1 MHNCIHLTSNLILN
15 QFYIVMLLNMLH
27 YLNLKKNTCFQS
39 NTLNLKYIRNLTC
52 ILYIQHIYLLHVHVP
67 AEEPVEAQYKDFV
80 LSQDKFYEQEV
91 LYNCK
96 FPINL
101 NYLIK
106 NYLKKIIY
114 KNTTIDTRPKRSSIT
129 CTYSIITN

>member
-1 MHNCIHLTSNLILN
+1 MP
-15 QFYIVMLLNMLH
+15 Y
-27 YLNLKKNTCFQS
+27 
-39 NTLNLKYIRNLTC
+39 TLNLKYIRNLTC

-67 AEEPVEAQYKDFV
+67 AEDPVEAQYKDFV
-80 LSQDKFYEQEV
+80 LSQDKFDEQEV

-106 NYLKKIIY
+106 HYLKKIIY